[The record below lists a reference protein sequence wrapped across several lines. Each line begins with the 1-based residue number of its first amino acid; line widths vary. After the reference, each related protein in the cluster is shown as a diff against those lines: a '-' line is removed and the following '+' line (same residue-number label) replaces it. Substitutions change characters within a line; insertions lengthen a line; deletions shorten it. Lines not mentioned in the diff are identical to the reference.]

1 MQELFDSERLFAFIT
16 VNVPNDVSLGVRE
29 STCTLTS

>member
-16 VNVPNDVSLGVRE
+16 VHVLNDVSLGVHK